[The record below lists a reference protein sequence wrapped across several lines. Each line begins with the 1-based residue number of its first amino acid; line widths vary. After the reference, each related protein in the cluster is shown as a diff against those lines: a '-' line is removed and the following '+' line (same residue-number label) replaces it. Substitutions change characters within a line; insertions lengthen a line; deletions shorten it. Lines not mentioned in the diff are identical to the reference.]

1 MVVIDVIEEAIELVA
16 EKADA
21 FLTLL
26 AHSQVAALAVNY
38 ADFSLL
44 ALQAGVL
51 EVELSLLGSLGLA
64 LHQPLPLS
72 HLVRVPFV
80 YFPLYFMVGGLLV
93 FLELLLKLFLLGEGD
108 VGRVGVVL
116 LEAGREGGGVD
127 LQEVVLIL
135 HADLH
140 VVVEGAGVKAEGQHA
155 FEELLLLF
163 LEELHFGSVLGAV
176 GVPARGYLLRQ
187 ELALGRLYPL
197 LLFVRPDVLLRHVL
211 HELLRQLCED
221 LLGQVELREIVAL
234 IFLDFA
240 LLEVDEVNHFPQAGF
255 RSIASLLLLHTHP
268 FFPALLPT
276 LISRALSNGL
286 GK

>member
-72 HLVRVPFV
+72 HLVRVSFV

-93 FLELLLKLFLLGEGD
+93 FLELLLKLFLLGE
-108 VGRVGVVL
+108 
-116 LEAGREGGGVD
+116 EA
-127 LQEVVLIL
+127 
-135 HADLH
+135 
-140 VVVEGAGVKAEGQHA
+140 
-155 FEELLLLF
+155 
-163 LEELHFGSVLGAV
+163 
-176 GVPARGYLLRQ
+176 
-187 ELALGRLYPL
+187 
-197 LLFVRPDVLLRHVL
+197 
-211 HELLRQLCED
+211 
-221 LLGQVELREIVAL
+221 
-234 IFLDFA
+234 
-240 LLEVDEVNHFPQAGF
+240 
-255 RSIASLLLLHTHP
+255 
-268 FFPALLPT
+268 
-276 LISRALSNGL
+276 
-286 GK
+286 